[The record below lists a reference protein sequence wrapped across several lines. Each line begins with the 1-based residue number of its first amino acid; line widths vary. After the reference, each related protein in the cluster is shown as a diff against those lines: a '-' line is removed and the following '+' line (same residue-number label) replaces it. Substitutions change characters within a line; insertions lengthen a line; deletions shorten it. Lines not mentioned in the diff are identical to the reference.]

1 MERPAKGFKLE
12 VAIGYPFIDYA
23 PIPNNFGF
31 GPGKFDWAMKLF
43 SFMLRDNNEIRC
55 NMDFA
60 AGARPAKVFD
70 FGKYIP
76 CPLYG
81 GAAALH
87 TLSLGAFDAQ
97 RFHDWMDGAMVA
109 QHARVHQALME
120 GAAKVF
126 AEWVRTA

>member
-1 MERPAKGFKLE
+1 
-12 VAIGYPFIDYA
+12 
-23 PIPNNFGF
+23 
-31 GPGKFDWAMKLF
+31 MKLF
-43 SFMLRDNNEIRC
+43 SFLLRDNDEVRC

-70 FGKYIP
+70 FGAKVP

-81 GAAALH
+81 GAAALQAI
-87 TLSLGAFDAQ
+87 SLGLFDAQ
-97 RFHDWMDGAMVA
+97 RFHDRMDGAMVA

-126 AEWVRTA
+126 AQSVPSR